1 MAGEIA
7 RAFVRI
13 VPNTTGFQ
21 SSIERSTSGVGKS
34 VGGKIGKAMAVGI
47 GGAVAAAA
55 GGLAAATT
63 LAIGF
68 DKSMRNVNSI
78 AQLNEQSFKALE
90 KQVLDLGR
98 TAGVA
103 PKTLADG
110 LYDVVSS
117 GFKAKDAMKIL
128 TAGAKAAKAGL
139 TDTATATGAVT
150 AVLNAYHKGASAAGE
165 VSDALFQTVNVGVI
179 DFQTLAQN
187 IGDVLPFASTLG
199 ISIQDVGASIAT
211 LTKEGISGA
220 ETMTRIKA
228 VMTQFISPS
237 KDLSAAIKAQGFE
250 SGQAMIKSLG
260 LQGSLDRLSKSTHG
274 NVEEMGKLFPDVRA
288 LGGALALTGKNSKSA
303 NADLVALAKSQGA
316 TQKAAEEQA
325 KSISAQWDKA
335 IGKLQA
341 SAITLGT
348 QVLPV
353 ISDGIGVFSDLTDK
367 VSELAAKPTLKLK
380 AEFVLD
386 QITSAAGSIK
396 DAISGAIDEA
406 LNGTTS
412 VGGGRFNEAIGMV
425 DSASLTQQLTDA
437 FNGVDW
443 GSVGLKITDGIKS
456 ALTAGEDVLGPII
469 EQMNASVAAHAGDF
483 ANTGALILA
492 NMVTTLTDPAFWA
505 AHWQLAIGVA
515 IAVFPAGK
523 LLKIGELFLRPFASI
538 GARIAPLMSAA
549 GAKALVAILGPLET
563 FGGRVGRLLVTGLLK
578 LGGAV
583 IGAARFLGGGIIE
596 GLIGLLRGGSGKIR
610 GAVQVAA
617 RVGILGAVSAAVS
630 AAGSLGHKVVS
641 GVVTGLG
648 NLFSAVTSA
657 LVGIKNAIANVAS
670 QALGW
675 AKGVGESL
683 ISGIVS
689 GILSAPGRVVSALG
703 GVVSSAISKA
713 KQIAGIGSPSKV
725 TAKEIGEPLAQGIA
739 VGIQKGAPRVSAAL
753 TAATKSAVADAKSNL
768 LSLTSGLG
776 DAISTIIDE
785 QVRRRLQPLQA
796 RLAASQAAGQGADLA
811 SQRADLQQQL
821 ATAVRGD
828 NETDAEFMARL
839 KGLQAQLAD
848 LNRQAQEAALQ
859 QQIDNIQTE
868 ADARKAAITR
878 NIQDLTAMFN
888 LGKITG
894 AEFTKQLTA
903 ILANNRITLGAVGN
917 MLGFAFAQQ
926 FKAQISD
933 VTTQIQTLAG
943 LLGMK
948 GGGAG
953 GAGMNG
959 QVSNPLDV
967 VRDQLRDR
975 KQQLKDDQK
984 DLREARKTKTKTDD
998 RREQAAIARDRAM
1011 IAALERVLRLAAG
1024 VQVGQINVGQAQSGD
1039 DFLAALAAM
1048 AMAAER

>member
-1 MAGEIA
+1 VAGEIA

-21 SSIERSTSGVGKS
+21 SSIERSTAGVGKS

-78 AQLNEQSFKALE
+78 AQLNEESFKALE

-150 AVLNAYHKGASAAGE
+150 AVLNAYHKSASDAGE

-199 ISIQDVGASIAT
+199 VSIQDVGASIAT

-237 KDLSAAIKAQGFE
+237 KDLAKAIKDQGFE
-250 SGQAMIKSLG
+250 SGAAMIKSKG
-260 LQGSLDRLSKSTHG
+260 LQGSLDLLQKATHG
-274 NVEEMGKLFPDVRA
+274 NLTEMGKLFPDVRA

-316 TQKAAEEQA
+316 TSKAAEEQA

-396 DAISGAIDEA
+396 DAITGAIDEA
-406 LNGTTS
+406 LNGTSS
-412 VGGGRFNEAIGMV
+412 VGGGRFNNAIGMV
-425 DSASLTQQLTDA
+425 DSASLTQQLMDA

-443 GSVGLKITDGIKS
+443 GSVGTKITDGIKT

-469 EQMNASVAAHAGDF
+469 AQMNAAVAAHAGDF

-492 NMVTTLTDPAFWA
+492 NMVTTLTDPGFWA

-523 LLKIGELFLRPFASI
+523 LLKIGELFLKPFASL
-538 GARIAPLMSAA
+538 GARIAPLMSDA
-549 GAKALVAILGPLET
+549 GARALVAILGPLET
-563 FGGRVGRLLVTGLLK
+563 FGGRVGRLLVSGLLK

-583 IGAARFLGGGIIE
+583 IGAARFLGSGIIE
-596 GLIGLLRGGSGKIR
+596 GVIGLVSTGSGKVR
-610 GAVQVAA
+610 A
-617 RVGILGAVSAAVS
+617 AVSAAVRLGIIGAIS
-630 AAGSLGHKVVS
+630 AAVGAAHTLASRVIS
-641 GVVTGLG
+641 GVSSGLST
-648 NLFSAVTSA
+648 LFSAVVNA
-657 LVGIKNAIANVAS
+657 FNGVKNAIANAAS
-670 QALGW
+670 SAFEW
-675 AKGVGESL
+675 AKSVGVEIVQGIASGIRSLPGTIASALSGLVTSALSHARSL
-683 ISGIVS
+683 IKS
-689 GILSAPGRVVSALG
+689 
-703 GVVSSAISKA
+703 
-713 KQIAGIGSPSKV
+713 GSPSRLFADEV
-725 TAKEIGEPLAQGIA
+725 GLPIAQGIA
-739 VGIQKGAPRVSAAL
+739 LGIVKGVPAIKAAL
-753 TAATKSAVADAKSNL
+753 TSAGKSALADAKANMN
-768 LSLTSGLG
+768 SLAGGLG
-776 DAISTIIDE
+776 DTIGQIIDA
-785 QVRRRLQPLQA
+785 QVAAKIKPLQSQLNAAQA
-796 RLAASQAAGQGADLA
+796 RSNAADIAK
-811 SQRADLQQQL
+811 QRADLVTA
-821 ATAVRGD
+821 ATSAMSAD
-828 NETDAEFMARL
+828 ETPEAYVQRVKDA
-839 KGLQAQLAD
+839 QAQLAAFD
-848 LNRQAQEAALQ
+848 EQQRQQKLQ
-859 QQIDNIQTE
+859 DQIDAISAE
-868 ADARKAAITR
+868 GDARKEMIAK
-878 NIQDLTAMFN
+878 NIADLTTMFN

-894 AEFTKQLTA
+894 KQFNDA
-903 ILANNRITLGAVGN
+903 MNQILAQNKITLGSVGS

-926 FKAQISD
+926 FKEQLQD
-933 VTTQIQTLAG
+933 VNKQVLAIAAVI
-943 LLGMK
+943 GMK
-948 GGGAG
+948 GGSAG
-953 GAGMNG
+953 GAGFH
-959 QVSNPLDV
+959 QDVTDPLSV
-967 VRDQLRDR
+967 IREQLRDAR
-975 KQQLKDDQK
+975 GNLKQDQR
-984 DLREARKTKTKTDD
+984 DLRDARKTKTKSDDAREKAAIERD
-998 RREQAAIARDRAM
+998 RRM
-1011 IAALERVLRLAAG
+1011 IATLTRILRLAGG
-1024 VQVGQINVGQAQSGD
+1024 VSVGQINLANAGNTDA
-1039 DFLAALAAM
+1039 FLAALSEIAAG
-1048 AMAAER
+1048 AER